1 MKKNIYGMIA
11 TFLAL
16 AAAWPLGGMGQTLQ
30 PLGADRLELKG
41 PLSTAQAVE
50 TGLRENLMAR
60 AARSDIKAAAAETRV
75 ARSQTRL
82 QVSANTYLSI
92 GDTNNILYTAGN
104 VMPQNYLSVPSHGFA
119 DQNLTLMVPL
129 YTNGRLENSV
139 RAASQREQAI
149 ASDAGG
155 VQADIALRIKEA
167 YYRVL
172 LAAETIQTA
181 QARVDASAALV
192 KNMQALFT
200 AGKGL
205 EASVRRVEAEQAD
218 AQRALITARNAC
230 VKGMLDLKAA
240 MGIRL
245 DSDITLSDAFTYLPL
260 TGDLSAQMTDAA
272 KMRPELQAARVRAM
286 AAHTQSRSVRGA
298 QGPQVYGMA
307 MADGFTSHP
316 QGTREGYTVGVVL
329 SLPLIDGGQ
338 RRAETAQALARQERA
353 EAEARDL
360 ELRVSVEVQTAWL
373 DATTAAENYRA
384 AQSALQAAQSAYD
397 VTALRVQNQKGLL
410 VEQLDALASLTQARG
425 NVAQALYDHSLAV
438 ARLQR
443 AVGRP

>member
-286 AAHTQSRSVRGA
+286 YTNPDRLRQGIGRRILGLCESAARVA
-298 QGPQVYGMA
+298 
-307 MADGFTSHP
+307 GFS
-316 QGTREGYTVGVVL
+316 
-329 SLPLIDGGQ
+329 
-338 RRAETAQALARQERA
+338 RAEMM
-353 EAEARDL
+353 
-360 ELRVSVEVQTAWL
+360 
-373 DATTAAENYRA
+373 ATLSGVPLYRA
-384 AQSALQAAQSAYD
+384 CGYVPLERIETPPVEGVTVPLVRMGKALI
-397 VTALRVQNQKGLL
+397 
-410 VEQLDALASLTQARG
+410 
-425 NVAQALYDHSLAV
+425 
-438 ARLQR
+438 
-443 AVGRP
+443 